1 MNKLCLRLAVPAM
14 LLLFSLSSFGK
25 EGPAFHEALQSFAK
39 KDYKKS
45 KSQIIQLLKR
55 DKKNALY
62 WFNLGH
68 VFNKLSEFSKAIK
81 SYEKVI
87 SLQSPLAPVAEY
99 YKAQAL
105 VELGKIAEARK
116 ELKAVIS
123 TGKLPSNLRGKAIS
137 LHNALSSFPGMEK
150 LALQYYQNG
159 NYSGALRLLRN
170 IPPQKI
176 SDDGNILLM
185 MVYVKMNNW
194 KEFQEMKRRY
204 FRMPTTSTA
213 RRSLVLDL
221 EKNFPLPIPQTRP
234 IHLFLDVSAGNNS
247 NVYADGD
254 SAEPLESVEY
264 RISAGGNYQWGLGE
278 GNFLR
283 AGYTFFR
290 NSFKEAPELES
301 NTHNVRLSYLSVK
314 DKNSFELTP
323 YYQLQSWDG
332 VNVSNRLGLISLY
345 SLGFDSGE
353 MGILGDVS
361 RRSSTDQ
368 DYSYLDSTSLIARTF
383 VNWISSNF
391 LFELNASVGHDG
403 TQDID
408 YSDGGRLPLRHY
420 FYGPGFRMIYRPN
433 DTFVVTGLASY
444 LLREYE
450 NEAVPGEKNRSD
462 QELSYSVRLNYYFI
476 PSASVYLQYEGIDN
490 SSSLGAEDVRDK
502 NYNVNTQSIGLTWE
516 YL

>member
-1 MNKLCLRLAVPAM
+1 MNKLFLRMAVPAM
-14 LLLFSLSSFGK
+14 LLLFPFCSFGK
-25 EGPAFHEALQSFAK
+25 ESPAFNEALESFAK

-45 KSQIIQLLKR
+45 KAQIIQLIKR

-68 VFNKLSEFSKAIK
+68 VFNKLSDLPKAIK
-81 SYEKVI
+81 CYEKVI
-87 SLQSPLAPVAEY
+87 SLQSSLAPAAQY

-105 VELGKIAEARK
+105 VESGKMAEASK
-116 ELKAVIS
+116 ELKDLIS
-123 TGKLPSNLRGKAIS
+123 KGKLPLNLRTKAIS
-137 LHNALSSFPGMEK
+137 LLNALSSSSRMEK

-159 NYSGALRLLRN
+159 NYPGTLRLLKHIQR
-170 IPPQKI
+170 QKL

-185 MVYVKMNNW
+185 MVYVRLNNW
-194 KEFQEMKRRY
+194 KEFQDMKRRY
-204 FRMPTTSTA
+204 FRMPTTSSA

-221 EKNFPLPIPQTRP
+221 ERNFPLPIPQTRSV
-234 IHLFLDVSAGNNS
+234 HLFLDVSAGNNS

-254 SAEPLESVEY
+254 SAEGLESVEY
-264 RISAGGNYQWGLGE
+264 RMSAGGNYQWGLGE
-278 GNFLR
+278 GSFLR

-290 NSFKEAPELES
+290 SSFTDAPELDS

-314 DKNSFELTP
+314 DKKSFELTP

-332 VNVSNRLGLISLY
+332 VNVSKRLGLISLY

-361 RRSSTDQ
+361 RRSSMDQ
-368 DYSYLDSTSLIARTF
+368 DYSYLDSSNLIARAY
-383 VNWISSNF
+383 VNWLSAKF
-391 LFELNASVGHDG
+391 LFELNASAGHDG

-408 YSDGGRLPLRHY
+408 YSDGGRLPLKHY

-433 DTFVVTGLASY
+433 DIWAITGFGSY

-490 SSSLGAEDVRDK
+490 SSSLGAGDVRDK

>member
-1 MNKLCLRLAVPAM
+1 MKLAFISNFL
-14 LLLFSLSSFGK
+14 SLSLLIFPVLGFAETNTGLNAALISF
-25 EGPAFHEALQSFAK
+25 QN
-39 KDYKKS
+39 KDYEKS
-45 KSQIIQLLKR
+45 KIQLYQLLKNN
-55 DKKNALY
+55 KKNALY

-68 VFNKLSEFSKAIK
+68 VFSKLSQFPKAIK
-81 SYEKVI
+81 SYENVI
-87 SLQSPLAPVAEY
+87 KLNSSLAPAASY
-99 YKAQAL
+99 YKARAL
-105 VELGKIAEARK
+105 AESGKIVQAMN
-116 ELKAVIS
+116 ELHSLLSKKS
-123 TGKLPSNLRGKAIS
+123 LPSNLKFKARS
-137 LHNALSSFPGMEK
+137 LQKSLSSSSGLEK
-150 LALQYYQNG
+150 TALQQYQSG
-159 NYSGALRLLRN
+159 NYRDALRLLKN

-176 SDDGNILLM
+176 SDDGTILLM
-185 MVYVKMNNW
+185 MVYVRMNNW

-204 FRMPTTSTA
+204 FRMPTTSSA

-254 SAEPLESVEY
+254 SAEPLESAEY

-283 AGYTFFR
+283 AGYTYFR
-290 NSFKEAPELES
+290 NSFKEASELES
-301 NTHNVRLSYLSVK
+301 NTHNVRLSYLTVK
-314 DKNSFELTP
+314 DKHSFELTP
-323 YYQLQSWDG
+323 YYQLQNWDG
-332 VNVSNRLGLISLY
+332 VNVSNRLGIISLY
-345 SLGFDSGE
+345 SLRFNSGE
-353 MGILGDVS
+353 AGILGDVS

-368 DYSYLDSTSLIARTF
+368 DYSYLDSTSLIARAF
-383 VNWISSNF
+383 VNWVSSKF
-391 LFELNASVGHDG
+391 LFELNASAGHDG

-433 DTFVVTGLASY
+433 DTFVVTGIGSY

-450 NEAVPGEKNRSD
+450 NEAVPGEKSRSD

-476 PSASVYLQYEGIDN
+476 PSASVYLQYEGINN
-490 SSSLGAEDVRDK
+490 SSSLGAGDVRDK